1 MSFVI
6 FGDSFT
12 FPDGFASTNR
22 VYAYAKGLR
31 ENGVNVYVIC
41 FRNDFKKVSD
51 NVVDGI
57 PFYHPF
63 GQTARS
69 KSFVIR
75 RVVKAKKFFRAI
87 ALLKKINKDD
97 KISDMLV
104 YTMLFSTH
112 FFAWCLSRFYKFR
125 IIKECSEHP
134 LGQYQQ
140 NIFKKAVGW
149 LKMKTEIQLSDYIF
163 CISRYLIEFFKK
175 QGFTK
180 SGLFLVPSTVDPSRF
195 FSNDGPP
202 YNFPYIGYFGG
213 LTFNRDSID
222 YLIRAFAIIYKNYP
236 NLNLVLGGFCTKS
249 EKYQIDQLISELKIT
264 SRVIVLDSLKREE
277 IIRFIVHSHIL
288 VMARSKDLES
298 KASFPS
304 KLTEYLA
311 TGRPVITVNVGEIS
325 DYLVD
330 GENSFIVEAGNS
342 EELANKIEYVMS
354 NYNYALEVAE
364 KGKQLTGTVFNYNF
378 QANRIVDFLRTL

>member
-1 MSFVI
+1 M
-6 FGDSFT
+6 
-12 FPDGFASTNR
+12 P
-22 VYAYAKGLR
+22 
-31 ENGVNVYVIC
+31 
-41 FRNDFKKVSD
+41 
-51 NVVDGI
+51 
-57 PFYHPF
+57 
-63 GQTARS
+63 
-69 KSFVIR
+69 
-75 RVVKAKKFFRAI
+75 
-87 ALLKKINKDD
+87 
-97 KISDMLV
+97 
-104 YTMLFSTH
+104 
-112 FFAWCLSRFYKFR
+112 
-125 IIKECSEHP
+125 
-134 LGQYQQ
+134 
-140 NIFKKAVGW
+140 
-149 LKMKTEIQLSDYIF
+149 
-163 CISRYLIEFFKK
+163 
-175 QGFTK
+175 
-180 SGLFLVPSTVDPSRF
+180 
-195 FSNDGPP
+195 
-202 YNFPYIGYFGG
+202 
-213 LTFNRDSID
+213 
-222 YLIRAFAIIYKNYP
+222 YKNYP